1 MDQKAFSDAVAALAG
16 EHGITILRYLASGEW
31 RIASDVSRALEIH
44 TTTASKFLARMHE
57 LGVLERRLRRSHTR
71 TTFEY
76 RFPTRRLTLELEFDN
91 APEPFQDAID
101 FYLEYVSRVLTKARR
116 FGWPGIEEQMEK
128 RLRTGH
134 GGLKEHLYSRILDEG
149 RVRRMDGLKSLFS
162 EIHREFLA
170 IASGAMGHSTARRI
184 LAGAAEEATKGH
196 ERIVD
201 RYGLR
206 RSLEV

>member
-16 EHGITILRYLASGEW
+16 EHGLRILRYLASGEW
-31 RIASDVSRALEIH
+31 HIASDVARALEIH

-57 LGVLERRLRRSHTR
+57 LGVLERRVRKSHTR

-76 RFPTRRLTLELEFDN
+76 RFATRRLTLELEFDN
-91 APEPFQDAID
+91 TPEPFQDAID

-128 RLRTGH
+128 RLQTGH
-134 GGLKEHLYSRILDEG
+134 GGLKEHLYSRILDAG
-149 RVRRMDGLKSLFS
+149 GVRRMDGLKSLFGG
-162 EIHREFLA
+162 IHREFLA
-170 IASGAMGHSTARRI
+170 IASVAMGHSTARRI
-184 LAGAAEEATKGH
+184 LAGAVEEAAKGH

-206 RSLEV
+206 RSLEA